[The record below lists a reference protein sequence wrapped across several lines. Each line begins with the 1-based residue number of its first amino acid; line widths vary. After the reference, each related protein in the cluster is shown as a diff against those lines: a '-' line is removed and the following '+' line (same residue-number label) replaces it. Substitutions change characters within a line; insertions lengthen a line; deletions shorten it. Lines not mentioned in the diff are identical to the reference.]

1 MIETEGNKGSAFMY
15 VPLHFLH
22 NIEKRSKRRRIS
34 NSVPDF
40 LDLPAV
46 TDLIK
51 GERKAFY
58 PPLEGYRKIIARPKN
73 LILYP
78 TY

>member
-51 GERKAFY
+51 GERKAF
-58 PPLEGYRKIIARPKN
+58 
-73 LILYP
+73 
-78 TY
+78 